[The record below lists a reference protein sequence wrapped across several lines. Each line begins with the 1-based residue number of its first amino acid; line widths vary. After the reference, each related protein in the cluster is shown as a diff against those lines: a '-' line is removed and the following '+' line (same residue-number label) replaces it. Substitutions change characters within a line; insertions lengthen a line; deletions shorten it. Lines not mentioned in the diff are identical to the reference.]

1 MLVFPILIPLLG
13 AGLIAS
19 LGRWPNARETASV
32 LTALSLFGLVCSFVP
47 HVQAGQSLSTHIL
60 EIIPGLTVTFA
71 LEPIG
76 VLFALIASG
85 LWVLTAVY
93 AAGYLR
99 AHHEMHQT
107 RFFTCF
113 ALAITAAMGIA
124 FAGNCLTLFI
134 FYEMMTLVTY
144 PLVTHRGTEE
154 AVRAGRIY
162 ISYLFGTSIV
172 LFFFAMTWTWFLAG
186 TLDFTPGG
194 ILRGKTNNLTLGI
207 LLGLYVFG
215 IGKAA
220 LMPFHRWLPN
230 AMVAPAPVSALLHAV
245 AVVKAGVFSV
255 LKIVVYIFGLDFLN
269 GTGSNEWLLYV
280 ASGTILIASLIAS
293 TKDNLKARLAYSTIS
308 QLAYIVL
315 GAALANTWGM
325 IGGGMHIL
333 MHAFGKIT
341 LFFCAG
347 AIDVATHKTQ
357 VSQMDNVGKSMPF
370 TMCAFLV
377 GSLCIIGLP
386 PLGGAWSKW
395 YLLLGAVESNHPFLV
410 AVLVLSSLLSIGYLL
425 PIPIR
430 AFFAAYSAPDE
441 PTPIT
446 EAPLACVIPLCITA
460 TGCVVLFF
468 FADEV
473 YRFLITVTQSPVAQ
487 SLSPVVAQ
495 AVDR

>member
-1 MLVFPILIPLLG
+1 MLILPILIPLLG
-13 AGLIAS
+13 ASIISS
-19 LGRWPNARETASV
+19 LGRWPNIRETASV
-32 LTALSLFGLVCSFVP
+32 LTALILFCLVCSFVP
-47 HVQAGQSLSTHIL
+47 HVQAGESLQISVL
-60 EIIPGLTVTFA
+60 SLIPGLTVTFA
-71 LEPIG
+71 LEPLG

-85 LWVLTAVY
+85 LWILTAIY

-99 AHHEMHQT
+99 AHHETHQT

-172 LFFFAMTWTWFLAG
+172 LFFFAITWTWFVAG

-280 ASGTILIASLIAS
+280 ASATILIASLIAS

-357 VSQMDNVGKSMPF
+357 VSQMDHVGKTMPF
-370 TMCAFLV
+370 TMLAFLV

-430 AFFAAYSAPDE
+430 AFFAASSAPDK
-441 PTPIT
+441 PTPIK

-473 YRFLITVTQSPVAQ
+473 YRFLMGMAESSGAQ
-487 SLSPVVAQ
+487 ALSPVVAQ
-495 AVDR
+495 AVDQ

>member
-1 MLVFPILIPLLG
+1 
-13 AGLIAS
+13 
-19 LGRWPNARETASV
+19 
-32 LTALSLFGLVCSFVP
+32 
-47 HVQAGQSLSTHIL
+47 
-60 EIIPGLTVTFA
+60 
-71 LEPIG
+71 
-76 VLFALIASG
+76 
-85 LWVLTAVY
+85 
-93 AAGYLR
+93 
-99 AHHEMHQT
+99 
-107 RFFTCF
+107 
-113 ALAITAAMGIA
+113 
-124 FAGNCLTLFI
+124 
-134 FYEMMTLVTY
+134 
-144 PLVTHRGTEE
+144 
-154 AVRAGRIY
+154 
-162 ISYLFGTSIV
+162 
-172 LFFFAMTWTWFLAG
+172 
-186 TLDFTPGG
+186 
-194 ILRGKTNNLTLGI
+194 
-207 LLGLYVFG
+207 
-215 IGKAA
+215 
-220 LMPFHRWLPN
+220 
-230 AMVAPAPVSALLHAV
+230 
-245 AVVKAGVFSV
+245 VVKAGVFSV
-255 LKIVVYIFGLDFLN
+255 LKIVVYVFGLDFLN

-280 ASGTILIASLIAS
+280 ASGTILIASLIAM

-357 VSQMDNVGKSMPF
+357 VSQMDHIGKTMPF
-370 TMCAFLV
+370 TMVAFLV

-430 AFFAAYSAPDE
+430 AFFAASSAPHE
-441 PTPIT
+441 PTPLK

-473 YRFLITVTQSPVAQ
+473 YRFLMTVAESSVTQ

-495 AVDR
+495 AIDQ

>member
-1 MLVFPILIPLLG
+1 MLILPILIPLLG
-13 AGLIAS
+13 AGIIAS
-19 LGRWPNARETASV
+19 LGRWPNIRETASV
-32 LTALSLFGLVCSFVP
+32 LTALILFCLVCSFVP
-47 HVQAGQSLSTHIL
+47 HVQAGESLRISL
-60 EIIPGLTVTFA
+60 FSLVPGLTVTFA
-71 LEPIG
+71 LEPLG

-85 LWVLTAVY
+85 LWILTAIY

-99 AHHEMHQT
+99 AHHETHQT

-144 PLVTHRGTEE
+144 PLVTHRGTPE

-172 LFFFAMTWTWFLAG
+172 LFFFAITWTWFLAG

-255 LKIVVYIFGLDFLN
+255 LKIVIYIFGLDFLN

-280 ASGTILIASLIAS
+280 AAGTILIASLIAT

-357 VSQMDNVGKSMPF
+357 VSQMDHVGKTMPF
-370 TMCAFLV
+370 TMLAFLV
-377 GSLCIIGLP
+377 GSLSIIGLP

-410 AVLVLSSLLSIGYLL
+410 AILVLSSLLNIAYLL

-430 AFFAAYSAPDE
+430 AFFAASSAPDE
-441 PTPIT
+441 PTPIK

-473 YRFLITVTQSPVAQ
+473 YRFLMGMAESSVAQ

-495 AVDR
+495 AVDQ